1 MTAIGAVLVVDDDP
15 DVLKA
20 ARLALLPEAA
30 RLDLASSPETIWPLL
45 AEHGHDVLLLDMN
58 FAAGAHDGAE
68 GLGALDQA
76 RARDPHLAVVLMTA
90 YGGVGLAVDALKR
103 GGDDFLLKPWSNER
117 LLATVA
123 TACALTRER
132 RTAHTLDLDVVE
144 RRTIAEALRRTQGN
158 ISQAATALGL
168 TRPAL
173 YRRMSKHGL

>member
-20 ARLALLPEAA
+20 ARLALLPDAA
-30 RLDLASSPETIWPLL
+30 RLELAGSPGMIWSMLE
-45 AEHGHDVLLLDMN
+45 ARDHDVLLLDMN
-58 FAAGAHDGAE
+58 FTTGTHDGAE
-68 GLGALDQA
+68 GLGALDRI
-76 RARDPHLAVVLMTA
+76 RAKDPHLAVVLMTA
-90 YGGVGLAVDALKR
+90 YGGVGLAVEALKR

-117 LLATVA
+117 LIAAAT

-132 RTAHTLDLDVVE
+132 RAAHTLDLDVVE
-144 RRTIAEALRRTQGN
+144 RRTIAEALRRSQGN
-158 ISQAATALGL
+158 ISQAATSLGL